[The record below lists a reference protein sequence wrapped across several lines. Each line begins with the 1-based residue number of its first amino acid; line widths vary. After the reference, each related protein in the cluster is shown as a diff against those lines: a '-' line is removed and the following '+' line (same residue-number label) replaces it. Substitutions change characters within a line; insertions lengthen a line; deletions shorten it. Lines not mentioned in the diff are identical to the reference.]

1 MPIGDL
7 QALFLPAIAVAALAA
22 LESLLS
28 ATVADAMSVDQRH
41 DSNRELV
48 GQGLANLGAPL
59 FGGIPATAAIARTA
73 VNVRSGATSRLA
85 ALTHAVMLL
94 LVVLVAARWVGE
106 IPLAALAGVLI
117 ATAIQMVRVSSLTAL
132 LRSTPGDAAVLIA
145 PPWRPS
151 PWTW

>member
-1 MPIGDL
+1 M
-7 QALFLPAIAVAALAA
+7 LPALAVAALAA

-28 ATVADAMSVDQRH
+28 ATVADAMSVGGRH

-85 ALTHAVMLL
+85 ALTHARGP
-94 LVVLVAARWVGE
+94 AAWSCWSARAGSARSRW
-106 IPLAALAGVLI
+106 P
-117 ATAIQMVRVSSLTAL
+117 
-132 LRSTPGDAAVLIA
+132 RSPAC
-145 PPWRPS
+145 
-151 PWTW
+151 